1 MKIAPTNLQ
10 HLMVKP
16 AAIASPSLPSIDGR
30 ALSQAQFT
38 LIHTAASTGL
48 ADVLAQL
55 HLLPALTATIR
66 QQPASTQALMQS
78 LLTAWTLP
86 TPGHQQGTS
95 SDTIVQW
102 LTQRPADKLLATLLK
117 QWLSP
122 QSEGDNLTGALRLMA
137 EQRVAE
143 SSRPGEW
150 QWVLPFSDLQRPPVR
165 VTAKKQG
172 EQTSPSAEETVQ
184 WHVRLYLPVRHQF
197 VRADLTLSKHERALT
212 LTAPTTTL
220 KHRIH
225 QTLDWLSERFAHQAI
240 ALDIAISEE
249 IDETEPES
257 EGDVP
262 AAGISMRV

>member
-1 MKIAPTNLQ
+1 MKIAPTNPQQL
-10 HLMVKP
+10 VIKP
-16 AAIASPSLPSIDGR
+16 AGLASPSLPSIDGR

-55 HLLPALTATIR
+55 HLLPALTATMR
-66 QQPASTQALMQS
+66 QQPASSQTLMQS

-86 TPGHQQGTS
+86 TPGHQQGPS
-95 SDTIVQW
+95 SETIAQW
-102 LTQRPADKLLATLLK
+102 LTQRPADKLLATLLR

-150 QWVLPFSDLQRPPVR
+150 QWVLPFSDPQRPPVR
-165 VTAKKQG
+165 VTARKQTG
-172 EQTSPSAEETVQ
+172 QSASPSEDKVQ
-184 WHVRLYLPVRHQF
+184 WQVRLYLPVGHQF
-197 VRADLTLSKHERALT
+197 VRADLSLSKEERALT
-212 LTAPTTTL
+212 LTAPTAKL
-220 KHRIH
+220 KQRIH
-225 QTLDWLSERFAHQAI
+225 QTLDWLNERLIHQAI
-240 ALDIAISEE
+240 TLDVDVNED
-249 IDETEPES
+249 IDETGPAS
-257 EGDVP
+257 EDDVL